1 MSILKEAIKWY
12 RKSFKLNPDL
22 YAGINLATL
31 LTVDEETH
39 RSDQVVEE
47 LHQVYLVSIC
57 PSVSKMC
64 PTSTYFLSVSLPN
77 INTYYLNRKIVYK
90 FQKTN

>member
-1 MSILKEAIKWY
+1 MIFSTLSGLCGRICKDKFIDSDYRDMNILKEAIKWY

-47 LHQVYLVSIC
+47 LHQVYLVS
-57 PSVSKMC
+57 
-64 PTSTYFLSVSLPN
+64 T
-77 INTYYLNRKIVYK
+77 
-90 FQKTN
+90 